1 MKLRPLLIVGG
12 AIVLAMLALAA
23 WAWPQIPADARIPIH
38 WGPSGE
44 PDGYGDKW
52 LGLLGLPLV
61 GVALLALLALLPRI
75 EPRRANLQRSGTAYV
90 AIAIAAMG
98 LLGGFHAFAVLAA
111 LGSEGN
117 IGPVV
122 AIGAGA
128 LLVVIGNYLGK
139 TRSNWFFGIRTPW
152 TLASDRS
159 WSRTHRLGGQLFV
172 ALGLLTLAVTVLLDP
187 MIATWVMLGG
197 LALAVA
203 WLVAYSYMAWR
214 DDPNREA
221 GGAGEASR

>member
-12 AIVLAMLALAA
+12 TVVLAMLALTA

-38 WGPSGE
+38 WGASGE

-61 GVALLALLALLPRI
+61 SVALLGLLTVLPRM
-75 EPRRANLQRSGTAYV
+75 EPRRANLQRSRTAYV
-90 AIAIAAMG
+90 AVGIAAMG
-98 LLGGFHAFAVLAA
+98 LMGGIHAFAVLAA
-111 LGSEGN
+111 LGTAAN

-122 AIGAGA
+122 AIGVGA

-152 TLASDRS
+152 TLASERS
-159 WSRTHRLGGQLFV
+159 WSRTHRLGGHLFV
-172 ALGLLTLAVTVLLDP
+172 ALGVVTLAATVLLDP
-187 MIATWVMLGG
+187 MIATWLMLGG

-203 WLVAYSYMAWR
+203 WLVGYSYIAWR

-221 GGAGEASR
+221 GGVGEATR

>member
-1 MKLRPLLIVGG
+1 
-12 AIVLAMLALAA
+12 
-23 WAWPQIPADARIPIH
+23 
-38 WGPSGE
+38 
-44 PDGYGDKW
+44 
-52 LGLLGLPLV
+52 
-61 GVALLALLALLPRI
+61 
-75 EPRRANLQRSGTAYV
+75 
-90 AIAIAAMG
+90 
-98 LLGGFHAFAVLAA
+98 VLAA
-111 LGSEGN
+111 LGN
-117 IGPVV
+117 DIDIA
-122 AIGAGA
+122 AIALFGSGAMFI
-128 LLVVIGNYLGK
+128 VIGNFLGK

-197 LALAVA
+197 LALPVA

-214 DDPNREA
+214 DDPNRET